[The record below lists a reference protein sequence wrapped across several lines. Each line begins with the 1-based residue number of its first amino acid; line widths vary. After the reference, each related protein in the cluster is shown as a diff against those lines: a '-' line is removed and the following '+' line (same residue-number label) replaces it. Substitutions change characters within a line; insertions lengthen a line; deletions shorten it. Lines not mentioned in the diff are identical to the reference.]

1 LTVARSKKPSL
12 RGDKAAA
19 KAAKPK
25 VARPQVVEPAA
36 EAATGWEPYEETSE
50 LQIPVDIVK
59 RIEGHGFS
67 LEWHARTAS
76 GKLQIQRIR
85 YRNGKG
91 QWSPVRVGDFGGLLD
106 SLAAPG
112 SKDGDPI
119 VVGETGN
126 ELVLEA
132 RPVAIQKQAR
142 AFDKRAAEEPVRM
155 IDFKYRSEGVDVSMP
170 GGGKHPT
177 ALRNNRVN
185 RSWEQIPVP
194 TPSYQT
200 EGAPDSE

>member
-1 LTVARSKKPSL
+1 MTKPKKPSL

-19 KAAKPK
+19 KVKAKAK
-25 VARPQVVEPAA
+25 VARPEVVEVQPVAD
-36 EAATGWEPYEETSE
+36 TDSGWQPYEETSE
-50 LQIPVDIVK
+50 LQIPIDVIK
-59 RIEGHGFS
+59 QIERHGFA
-67 LEWHARTAS
+67 LEWHVRTAS

-91 QWSPVRVGDFGGLLD
+91 QWSPVRCGDFGGVLD

-112 SKDGDPI
+112 AKDGDPI

-155 IDFKYRSEGVDVSMP
+155 IDVKYRSEGVPVP
-170 GGGKHPT
+170 GGDHPA
-177 ALRNNRVN
+177 ALRKNKVSRT
-185 RSWEQIPVP
+185 WEQIQVP
-194 TPSYQT
+194 TPSYQQT